1 MDISNIVVMVLVG
14 AVSGTLAARI
24 MRGDNFGFIV
34 NVLLGI
40 AGAVVGGNIFDFLNL
55 TPGAGIVKIISK
67 TFGVDLPLNLVGM
80 IVSATIG
87 AVIIMWVAR
96 FLRGGLKGRRR

>member
-34 NVLLGI
+34 NALLGI
-40 AGAVVGGNIFDFLNL
+40 AGAVVGGNIFAFLKL
-55 TPGAGIVKIISK
+55 TPGSGIVKIISK

-87 AVIIMWVAR
+87 AIIIMWVAR
-96 FLRGGLKGRRR
+96 FLRGGRRR